1 MLNENL
7 IQALNTYTSTLE
19 QHLAALEAR
28 VAQLEELLAEVKT
41 QNDIANQQIAT
52 LQTEIVALTA
62 AQAAIATETEEPEV
76 EIELILDEET
86 EEETAQETIANE
98 EELVEENTTNETEA
112 TTEETTG
119 DSVVEEAI
127 EYTSQVIELKVCE
140 PETVEPTIEAE
151 EKEIEEDV
159 TEETAEEPATESEE
173 TKTAQTL
180 GNTASQPTLCGPA
193 VSDIRQAISLGDRFL
208 FQRELF
214 AGNGEQMQKA
224 LEELNGLQS
233 LTEAMSYITERYDW
247 DMESTAAGLFVNV
260 LKRRFN

>member
-1 MLNENL
+1 M
-7 IQALNTYTSTLE
+7 
-19 QHLAALEAR
+19 
-28 VAQLEELLAEVKT
+28 
-41 QNDIANQQIAT
+41 
-52 LQTEIVALTA
+52 
-62 AQAAIATETEEPEV
+62 
-76 EIELILDEET
+76 
-86 EEETAQETIANE
+86 
-98 EELVEENTTNETEA
+98 EENTTNETEA
-112 TTEETTG
+112 TTEEITG

-151 EKEIEEDV
+151 EKETEEDV
-159 TEETAEEPATESEE
+159 TEETAEEPAEEPATESEE

-180 GNTASQPTLCGPA
+180 ANTASQPTLCGPA

>member
-1 MLNENL
+1 M
-7 IQALNTYTSTLE
+7 
-19 QHLAALEAR
+19 AALEAR

-41 QNDIANQQIAT
+41 QNDIATQQIAT

-62 AQAAIATETEEPEV
+62 AQAAIATEAEEPEV

-86 EEETAQETIANE
+86 EEETTQETVANE
-98 EELVEENTTNETEA
+98 EETVEENTANDAEA
-112 TTEETTG
+112 TTEETTE
-119 DSVVEEAI
+119 DSVVEEAT
-127 EYTSQVIELKVCE
+127 EYTSQVIELNVCE
-140 PETVEPTIEAE
+140 PEALETTSEAE
-151 EKEIEEDV
+151 EKETEEELV
-159 TEETAEEPATESEE
+159 EETAEEPAKSSEE
-173 TKTAQTL
+173 TKPAQTL
-180 GNTASQPTLCGPA
+180 GDTTPQPTLCGPA

-233 LTEAMSYITERYDW
+233 LSDAMNYISERYDW
-247 DMESTAAGLFVNV
+247 DMDSTAAGLFVNV

>member
-52 LQTEIVALTA
+52 LQAEIVALT
-62 AQAAIATETEEPEV
+62 TDHVCTNETEEPEV
-76 EIELILDEET
+76 EIELILDEE
-86 EEETAQETIANE
+86 
-98 EELVEENTTNETEA
+98 VE
-112 TTEETTG
+112 
-119 DSVVEEAI
+119 
-127 EYTSQVIELKVCE
+127 
-140 PETVEPTIEAE
+140 
-151 EKEIEEDV
+151 
-159 TEETAEEPATESEE
+159 EETAEETVVSNEEIIEENAEIDIKSTIAETVEDSPVEE
-173 TKTAQTL
+173 TIEHTEQEEKIAEEAVAETTEIIEEAQIAHPKSSA
-180 GNTASQPTLCGPA
+180 NPQPTLCGPA

-214 AGNGEQMQKA
+214 AGNGEQMQKT
-224 LEELNGLQS
+224 LEELNGLHTLS
-233 LTEAMSYITERYDW
+233 EAISYVQEHFDW